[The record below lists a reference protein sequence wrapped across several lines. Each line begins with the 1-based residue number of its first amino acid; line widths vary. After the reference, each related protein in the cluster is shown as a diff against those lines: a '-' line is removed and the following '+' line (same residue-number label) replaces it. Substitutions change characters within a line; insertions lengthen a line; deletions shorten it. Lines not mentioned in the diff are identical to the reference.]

1 MKGPKNRLPAI
12 GCPHCGSRAI
22 VRSSEQETLLSRE
35 LRLRCD
41 NDACG
46 HQFVAQLLI
55 LRTIVPSLS
64 PNTEI
69 RLPFGNPNLR
79 GTRKRHDNDDV
90 PVPVPANDQEPVAP
104 ESNVIRSG

>member
-1 MKGPKNRLPAI
+1 M
-12 GCPHCGSRAI
+12 
-22 VRSSEQETLLSRE
+22 SRE

-64 PNTEI
+64 PSTEI

-79 GTRKRHDNDDV
+79 GVKKPHDNDDT
-90 PVPVPANDQEPVAP
+90 PIPVPANDGEAVTPRGDM
-104 ESNVIRSG
+104 IRSG

>member
-1 MKGPKNRLPAI
+1 VKGQRNRLPAI

-55 LRTIVPSLS
+55 LRTIVPSMS

-79 GTRKRHDNDDV
+79 GARKRPANDDV
-90 PVPVPANDQEPVAP
+90 PIPANDGEPLP
-104 ESNVIRSG
+104 KGGDMIRSG